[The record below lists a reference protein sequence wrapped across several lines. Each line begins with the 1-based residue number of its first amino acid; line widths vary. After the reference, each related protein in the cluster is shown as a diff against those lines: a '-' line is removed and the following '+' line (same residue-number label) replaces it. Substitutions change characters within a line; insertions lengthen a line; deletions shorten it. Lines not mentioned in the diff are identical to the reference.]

1 MALNSS
7 GQISLGGSTTGQ
19 SIALELGLSAT
30 AQISLN
36 DSGVRTLLG
45 KASGQISLSDAWG
58 KSNAPAVVRPTSYS
72 MVAGNTSNLGYAYD
86 TDQNTYANLWSAD
99 TAVNS
104 VQIEYIFSQAGSFT
118 NKTLYVKFQCV
129 QGGEAP
135 GAIQI
140 KYSIDNGSNWVSP
153 YLYSVTGTYDSGLQT
168 VSVVISSATY
178 ANVRVQLFST
188 NFGDAYENGISGS
201 NSFNIYDIRIA

>member
-36 DSGVRTLLG
+36 DTAVRTLLG

-58 KSNAPAVVRPTSYS
+58 KSNAPAVVRPTSYTG
-72 MVAGNTSNLGYAYD
+72 VVGNISNLGFAYD
-86 TDQNTYANLWSAD
+86 TDLNSNALLWSAD

-104 VQIEYIFSQAGSFT
+104 VQIDYLFSQAGSFT
-118 NKTLYVKFQCV
+118 NKTLYVKFQCT
-129 QGGEAP
+129 QNGEAP

-140 KYSIDNGSNWVSP
+140 KYSVDNGSNWS
-153 YLYSVTGTYDSGLQT
+153 YLYNVSGTYDSGLQT
-168 VSVVISSATY
+168 LSVLISSATY
-178 ANVRVQLFST
+178 ANVRVECFST
-188 NFGDAYENGISGS
+188 NFGDAYQNGIAGG
-201 NSFNIYDIRIA
+201 NSFYIYDIRIS